1 MECQAGQDK
10 SQAQA
15 TRMIKILFMLL
26 SIWPDAA
33 ANSRQPMNLTW
44 MVLSTTTGEV
54 INSTSAIYPKNTW
67 WPDLEFD
74 ICLLAVGSWDIG
86 DWEVRTPGK
95 PECGAGINRCN
106 TRPPTN
112 SGPGCSHF
120 IQQAALRDTTFYVCP
135 VGRWDRDRVTV
146 NNCGGADKFYCA
158 TWGCESTGTVD
169 WEPPTR
175 GDLITLSRVPGPT
188 GLTGGHGRGS
198 LVTGPCM
205 RFLCNLVRLKF
216 STEGKKFPSWEAGQ
230 SWGLR
235 LYQSGY
241 DNGLL
246 FTVRLKIEPIQ
257 TGPS

>member
-10 SQAQA
+10 SQA

-33 ANSRQPMNLTW
+33 ANPHQPMNLTW

-74 ICLLAVGSWDIG
+74 LCLLAMGSWDIG

-95 PECGAGINRCN
+95 PGCGAGINRCN

-120 IQQAALRDTTFYVCP
+120 IQRAALRDTTFYVCP
-135 VGRWDRDRVTV
+135 EGRWDRDRATV
-146 NNCGGADKFYCA
+146 NNCGGTDKFYCA

-169 WEPPTR
+169 WEPPTQ
-175 GDLITLSRVPGPT
+175 GDLITLSRVPGPA

-198 LVTGPCM
+198 LVTGPCL
-205 RFLCNLVRLKF
+205 RFLCNPVRLKF

-241 DNGLL
+241 DKGLL